1 LLSLPKKILYGKVG
15 KNEEDFPMDKFKR
28 LTDSLEKRGKK
39 PLALYIHIPF
49 CARKCGY
56 CDFLSFPSTEEK
68 MRSYMEQLRRE
79 LLFRAGKPGADC
91 SDDTEYLLHSQY
103 EIISI
108 FFGGGTPSIV
118 PFSEIEKTME
128 MVRKHY
134 PLTENPEITIEC
146 NPSST
151 MKLALLSYKR
161 AGINRISFGL
171 QSTNDEELE
180 FLGRT
185 HRYNDFL
192 RAYQDARLSGF
203 DNISIDLINGI
214 PLQSVD
220 SYTRT
225 LKNIHMLRPEH
236 LSVYNLIVEP
246 GTRFYHLQKEGKLPL
261 PSEDELVN
269 MDKLTLEWTA
279 KMGMERYEISNFA
292 KPDCFSLHNFNYW
305 SDVPYLGFG
314 IGASS
319 YFQKSR
325 WKNCNNLR
333 KYMDIPF
340 PTEEDRGLKITQTS
354 NTVTGMCKESESS
367 HKQQN
372 QIEKELTTDRHALSK
387 KEQMEEFFFLGL
399 RRTEGITEM
408 DFVARFSV
416 DMHQL
421 YGEVLS
427 QLVKEGY
434 LIHKNSRYYF
444 TEEGLDLSNQLLVR
458 FL

>member
-1 LLSLPKKILYGKVG
+1 
-15 KNEEDFPMDKFKR
+15 MDKFKR

-56 CDFLSFPSTEEK
+56 CDFLSFPSTEDN

-128 MVRKHY
+128 MIRKHY
-134 PLTENPEITIEC
+134 PLAENPEITIEC

-214 PLQSVD
+214 PLQNVD

-279 KMGMERYEISNFA
+279 KMGMGRYEISNFA

-354 NTVTGMCKESESS
+354 NTVTGMCKEAESS
-367 HKQQN
+367 HEQQN

>member
-1 LLSLPKKILYGKVG
+1 
-15 KNEEDFPMDKFKR
+15 MDKFKR

-134 PLTENPEITIEC
+134 PLAENPEITIEC

-292 KPDCFSLHNFNYW
+292 KPDYFSLHNFNYW

-340 PTEEDRGLKITQTS
+340 LTEEDGGLKITQTS
-354 NTVTGMCKESESS
+354 NTVTGMCKETESS
-367 HKQQN
+367 PEKQN

-434 LIHKNSRYYF
+434 LIHQNSRYYF

>member
-1 LLSLPKKILYGKVG
+1 
-15 KNEEDFPMDKFKR
+15 MDKFKR

-214 PLQSVD
+214 PLQTVE

-236 LSVYNLIVEP
+236 LSVYNLIVEL

-292 KPDCFSLHNFNYW
+292 KPDYFSLHNFNYW

-325 WKNCNNLR
+325 WQNCNNVR

-340 PTEEDRGLKITQTS
+340 PMEEDRGLNITQTS
-354 NTVTGMCKESESS
+354 NTVTGMCKETGSS
-367 HKQQN
+367 PEKQN

-444 TEEGLDLSNQLLVR
+444 TEEGLDLSNQLLAR